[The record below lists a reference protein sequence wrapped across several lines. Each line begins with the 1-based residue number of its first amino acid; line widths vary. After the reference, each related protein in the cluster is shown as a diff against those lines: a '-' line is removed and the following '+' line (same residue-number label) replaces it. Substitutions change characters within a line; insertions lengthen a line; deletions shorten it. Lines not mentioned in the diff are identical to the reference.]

1 MADRSLF
8 TGPWTKRQIVA
19 YAIFLIGLGGAIAGL
34 FLVRDVVSKRGLLL
48 IVGGV
53 GVLSGGVVYLLAT
66 EDRGTGLVTT
76 ERRERS

>member
-1 MADRSLF
+1 
-8 TGPWTKRQIVA
+8 
-19 YAIFLIGLGGAIAGL
+19 
-34 FLVRDVVSKRGLLL
+34 VVSKRGLLL